1 MRWSGLSRALLACVL
16 SCGMALPASA
26 VRLEAT
32 VSGQGAPLEGA
43 VISLTGAHPSSAN
56 AGARATIDQ
65 RGSQFVPHVLAVQA
79 GTSVTFPN
87 SDQIQHQMYSFSAP
101 RRFELPLYAG
111 TQASPIRFE
120 QPGIVVLG
128 CNIHDWMIGYVVV
141 VDTPY
146 FAKSDANGALS
157 IDAPPGKYR
166 LRAWHER
173 LGGAPYEQDLT
184 LAAGKPVALALPLN
198 VAAAAPARP
207 GNDRLKA
214 LQEKFRRIKPA
225 P

>member
-1 MRWSGLSRALLACVL
+1 MRLRVPLSCLLLAC
-16 SCGMALPASA
+16 MASPAVA
-26 VRLEAT
+26 ARLESTLSA
-32 VSGQGAPLEGA
+32 QGAPLEDA
-43 VISLTGAHPSSAN
+43 VVSLSSAHAAIAN
-56 AGARATIDQ
+56 AGTRATVDQ

-87 SDQIQHQMYSFSAP
+87 SDQIQHQVYSFSAP

-120 QPGIVVLG
+120 QTGIVVLG

-146 FAKSDANGALS
+146 FAKSDARGMLS
-157 IDAPPGKYR
+157 IEAPPGKYR

-173 LGGAPYEQDLT
+173 QGGAPYEQDVMLV
-184 LAAGKPVALALPLN
+184 AGKPLSLALPLN
-198 VAAAAPARP
+198 VAVAAPARP
-207 GNDRLKA
+207 GNERLKA
-214 LQEKFRRIKPA
+214 LQEKFRRIKPS